1 MSAVMPKL
9 GGVTADVE
17 SVGLVEASR
26 SGAGSSV
33 NAAQASACA
42 CRASS

>member
-9 GGVTADVE
+9 AGVTADVE
-17 SVGLVEASR
+17 SVGVVEASR
-26 SGAGSSV
+26 SGVGSSV
-33 NAAQASACA
+33 NSGRASACA